1 MAKKRKKSWDL
12 VELKR
17 WCIIV
22 SWLVVVALVLF
33 FVARAAL
40 QSEQQEKQDQ
50 AAAALTLDLEQPR
63 LPDGMTST
71 TVTYPGFTVYFNP
84 STHIPNCVVYELTDD
99 ESRGR
104 IERHGSFT
112 HDMNVKGCPQPADYS
127 QSGYDRG
134 HMAPAGDMKWSE
146 EAMAASFNMTN
157 VCPQN
162 HALNSGAW
170 NDLEIKVREWAMHY
184 GSVIVFTG
192 PVVDSSPDKIG
203 RRRVAV
209 PTAFFK
215 VLLASKDGN
224 RMAIAF
230 VYPNKNCRDDME
242 NYVVTVDEVERIT
255 GIDFF
260 SALPDNEENA
270 IESYSNFTACEHY

>member
-1 MAKKRKKSWDL
+1 MTKKRKKSWDL
-12 VELKR
+12 AEMKR

-40 QSEQQEKQDQ
+40 HSEQQERHEQV
-50 AAAALTLDLEQPR
+50 AAAQTLDLEQPG
-63 LPDGMTST
+63 LPGNVKNT

-84 STHIPNCVVYELTDD
+84 STHIPNCVVYELTAE

-112 HDMNVKGCPQPADYS
+112 PDESVKGCPQPADYS
-127 QSGYDRG
+127 TSGYDRG

-146 EAMAASFNMTN
+146 DAMAASFNMTN

-170 NDLEIKVREWAMHY
+170 NDLEIKVREWAKHY
-184 GSVIVFTG
+184 GSIIVFTG
-192 PVVDSSPDKIG
+192 PIIDDNPSKIG
-203 RRRVAV
+203 RKRVAV

-215 VLLASKDGN
+215 VLLTSKDGK

-230 VYPNKNCRDDME
+230 VYPNKNCRDDMAS
-242 NYVVTVDEVERIT
+242 YVVTVDEVERLT

-260 SALPDNEENA
+260 GALPDDEENA
-270 IESYSNFTACEHY
+270 IEGYSNFTAWEHY